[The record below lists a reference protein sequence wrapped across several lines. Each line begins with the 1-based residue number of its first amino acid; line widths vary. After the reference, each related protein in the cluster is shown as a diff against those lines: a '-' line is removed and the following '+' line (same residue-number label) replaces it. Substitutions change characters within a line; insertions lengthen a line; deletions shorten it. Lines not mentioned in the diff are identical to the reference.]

1 MPPEPESVSLPE
13 PPSPRPAARDAAVGA
28 ALRRYDG
35 LDEAADT
42 APPAVPWTRRPQF
55 QLAMAASLVLVVGL
69 PAALI
74 GLRDQGSAPAKVSAP
89 AAPAPRQAGTN
100 PNDTAADAA
109 KPVAGTSEQGPRPP
123 LVASPRQVPAAPP
136 PAVALN
142 EAPAPAAE
150 RDEDYAAPPPP
161 PPAPPAPAP
170 EMAQKSAEASAGELV
185 VTGTRI
191 PRPSLTSPSP
201 VTVVSSERDQISSV
215 AKRDRGYAA
224 FLERLQAAV
233 GDKDRGAV
241 IRLIRFPLRVNSG
254 GRSQIYPDARSVR
267 RDFDTIF
274 TPRVRQAILAQRA
287 DRLFIRDVGAMIGDG
302 EVWFDHVCSDSSCSR
317 PGPVR
322 ITAINR

>member
-109 KPVAGTSEQGPRPP
+109 KPVAGTSEQGQRPP

-161 PPAPPAPAP
+161 PPPPAPAP

-241 IRLIRFPLRVNSG
+241 IRLIRFPLRVNSD

>member
-161 PPAPPAPAP
+161 PPPPAPAP

>member
-1 MPPEPESVSLPE
+1 MPQEPESVSLPE
-13 PPSPRPAARDAAVGA
+13 PPSPRPAARDAAIGA
-28 ALRRYDG
+28 ALRRFDG
-35 LDEAADT
+35 AGEPVAA
-42 APPAVPWTRRPQF
+42 ARQRIPWTRRPQF

-74 GLRDQGSAPAKVSAP
+74 ALREQGSAPAKVSAP

-109 KPVAGTSEQGPRPP
+109 KPVAGTSEQGQRPP

-161 PPAPPAPAP
+161 PPPPAPAP

-215 AKRDRGYAA
+215 AKRDRSYAA

>member
-109 KPVAGTSEQGPRPP
+109 KPVAGTSEQGQRPP

-150 RDEDYAAPPPP
+150 RDEDYAAAPPPP
-161 PPAPPAPAP
+161 PPPPAPAP

-267 RDFDTIF
+267 RDFDIIF

-287 DRLFIRDVGAMIGDG
+287 DRLFVRDVGAMIGDG
-302 EVWFDHVCSDSSCSR
+302 EVWFDHACSDSSCSR

>member
-1 MPPEPESVSLPE
+1 V
-13 PPSPRPAARDAAVGA
+13 AVGA
-28 ALRRYDG
+28 ALRRYDR

-74 GLRDQGSAPAKVSAP
+74 ALREQGSAPAKVSAP

-109 KPVAGTSEQGPRPP
+109 QPVARTSEQGPRPP

-161 PPAPPAPAP
+161 PPPPPAPAP

-215 AKRDRGYAA
+215 AKRDRSYAA

-241 IRLIRFPLRVNSG
+241 IRLIRFPLRVNSD

-287 DRLFIRDVGAMIGDG
+287 DRLFVRDVGAMIGDG

>member
-142 EAPAPAAE
+142 DAPAPAAE

-161 PPAPPAPAP
+161 PPPPAPAP

-274 TPRVRQAILAQRA
+274 TPRVRQTILAQRA

>member
-55 QLAMAASLVLVVGL
+55 QLAMAASLVLVLGL

-74 GLRDQGSAPAKVSAP
+74 ALRERGSAPAKVSAP

-161 PPAPPAPAP
+161 PPPPAPAP

-241 IRLIRFPLRVNSG
+241 IRLIRFPLRVNSD

>member
-150 RDEDYAAPPPP
+150 RDEDYAAAPPPP
-161 PPAPPAPAP
+161 PPPPAPAP

>member
-109 KPVAGTSEQGPRPP
+109 KPVAGTSEQGQRPP

-161 PPAPPAPAP
+161 PPPPAPAP

-215 AKRDRGYAA
+215 AKRDRSYAA

-241 IRLIRFPLRVNSG
+241 IRLIRFPLRVNSD

>member
-28 ALRRYDG
+28 ALRRFDG
-35 LDEAADT
+35 VDEPGVAA
-42 APPAVPWTRRPQF
+42 PRLVPWSRRPQF
-55 QLAMAASLVLVVGL
+55 QLAMAASLALVVGL

-74 GLRDQGSAPAKVSAP
+74 GLREQGSAPAKVSAP
-89 AAPAPRQAGTN
+89 AAPAPRQPQGNPAG
-100 PNDTAADAA
+100 TAADAA
-109 KPVAGTSEQGPRPP
+109 QPVAGTSEQGPRPP

-161 PPAPPAPAP
+161 PPPPPAPAP

-191 PRPSLTSPSP
+191 PRSSLTSPSP

-274 TPRVRQAILAQRA
+274 TPRVRQTILAQRA

>member
-161 PPAPPAPAP
+161 PPPPAPAP

-241 IRLIRFPLRVNSG
+241 IRLIRFPLRVNSD